1 MNNLPLAKRKL
12 CVILWNNKNDTSKK
26 CAEIKNMPRGGSRK
40 GAGRP
45 KGTGMYGEPTR
56 PVRVPASLI
65 DEVAKFAEHN
75 GYLLPLYTTHVP
87 AGRARCALD
96 NTFVGKADR
105 PFPPDDS
112 VDEHVRLNEW
122 LIRHPESTYLV
133 QVSGESM
140 IKAGIHPGDILVVD
154 SSLEAQHGQIVL
166 ASLDGDVTVKRLS
179 SRGSK
184 TELLAENDNFPPI
197 DTGKYADFKIC
208 GVVVSSFRC
217 Y

>member
-45 KGTGMYGEPTR
+45 KGTGLYGEPTR
-56 PVRVPASLI
+56 PMRVPASLI

-87 AGRARCALD
+87 AGC
-96 NTFVGKADR
+96 

-140 IKAGIHPGDILVVD
+140 IKAGIHSGDILVVD

-179 SRGSK
+179 SRGNK
-184 TELLAENDNFPPI
+184 TELLAENDNFSPI
-197 DTGKYADFKIC
+197 DTEKYADFKIC